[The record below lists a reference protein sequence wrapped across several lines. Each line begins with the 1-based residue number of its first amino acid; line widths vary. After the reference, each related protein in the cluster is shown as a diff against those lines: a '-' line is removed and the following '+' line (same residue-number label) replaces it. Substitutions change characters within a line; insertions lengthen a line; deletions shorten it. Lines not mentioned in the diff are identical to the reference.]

1 MSEPAPAPKLRRGE
15 SSKFSVIPEGLVS
28 AVDAVIAAINSEGG
42 APHAPLAPLNA
53 LVLAL
58 RGEGGHLSQEADVRT
73 VAMVEALPQLPP
85 LLHALR
91 RCLDPES

>member
-1 MSEPAPAPKLRRGE
+1 M
-15 SSKFSVIPEGLVS
+15 
-28 AVDAVIAAINSEGG
+28 IAAINSEGG

-73 VAMVEALPQLPP
+73 VAMVEALPQLRLRARGAVAHLRERASASSPTHARGAVTHVA
-85 LLHALR
+85 LLA
-91 RCLDPES
+91 PEV